1 MANRPGRRRFGNIRK
16 RPSGRWQ
23 ASYIAPDGLRRY
35 AGGTFDRKGD
45 AERWLS
51 VVESEILRG
60 EWLDPL
66 LSAVSVEEYA
76 SAWIKERQLRPR
88 TRENYQDA
96 WRLHIKPFL
105 GSKQLRDIT
114 PQVVREWRT
123 RLLETGR
130 GEPTVAKAYRLLRA
144 VLNTAVDDGL
154 ISRNPCRI
162 KGADRTRTPERPVA
176 TVPQVY
182 ALADAVGARFRA
194 LILLAA
200 VSGLRWAEL
209 VGLRRADLDLDSSTL
224 RVPRRV
230 AELRNGGME
239 EGPTKTAAG
248 LRTVALPEVVVTELQ
263 NHLGT
268 FVGPED
274 TALLFIGAQG
284 GRLRRGNFRRAV
296 KWVDARVA
304 AGLPEGFHFHDLRH
318 TGDHLASRAGASTR
332 ELMYRMGHASEQA
345 ALIYQHA
352 TRERDRQIAEDMDR
366 MIQREARRSVGQRRR
381 QSGTKTMGTKAR
393 QRTTGSPNSPLIAQ
407 DPALSDDP
415 AD

>member
-1 MANRPGRRRFGNIRK
+1 MVNRRGRRRFGNIRK

-66 LSAVSVEEYA
+66 LSTVSVEEYA
-76 SAWIKERQLRPR
+76 RAWIKQRQLRPR
-88 TRENYQDA
+88 PRENYQHA
-96 WRLHIKPFL
+96 WRVPLHPFL
-105 GSKQLRDIT
+105 GSKQLGDVT
-114 PQVVREWRT
+114 PQVVRGWRT
-123 RLLETGR
+123 MLLETGR

-144 VLNTAVDDGL
+144 VLNTALEDGL

-162 KGADRTRTPERPVA
+162 KGADRTKTPERPVA
-176 TVPQVY
+176 TVRQVY

-194 LILLAA
+194 MILLAA

-209 VGLRRADLDLDSSTL
+209 VGLRRGDLDLDSSTL

-230 AELRNGGME
+230 AELRDGGME

-248 LRTVALPEVVVTELQ
+248 LRSVALPEVVVTELQ
-263 NHLGT
+263 NHLAT
-268 FVGPED
+268 FVGPE
-274 TALLFIGAQG
+274 TIALLFTGAQG

-296 KWVDARVA
+296 KWANACVA
-304 AGLPEGFHFHDLRH
+304 AGAPRGFNFLYPRH
-318 TGDHLASRAGASTR
+318 TG
-332 ELMYRMGHASEQA
+332 GHS
-345 ALIYQHA
+345 
-352 TRERDRQIAEDMDR
+352 
-366 MIQREARRSVGQRRR
+366 
-381 QSGTKTMGTKAR
+381 
-393 QRTTGSPNSPLIAQ
+393 
-407 DPALSDDP
+407 
-415 AD
+415 

>member
-1 MANRPGRRRFGNIRK
+1 MVNRRGRRRFGNIRK

-66 LSAVSVEEYA
+66 LSTVSVEEYA
-76 SAWIKERQLRPR
+76 RAWIKQRQLRPR

-96 WRLHIKPFL
+96 WRLHIQPFL
-105 GSKQLRDIT
+105 GSKQLRDVT
-114 PQVVREWRT
+114 PQVVRGWRT
-123 RLLETGR
+123 MLLETGR
-130 GEPTVAKAYRLLRA
+130 GEPTGAKAYRRLRA
-144 VLNTAVDDGL
+144 VLNTALDDGL

-162 KGADRTRTPERPVA
+162 KGADRTKTPERPVA
-176 TVPQVY
+176 TVRQVY

-194 LILLAA
+194 MILLAA

-209 VGLRRADLDLDSSTL
+209 VGLRRGDLDLDSSTL

-230 AELRNGGME
+230 AELRDGGME

-248 LRTVALPEVVVTELQ
+248 LRSVALPEVVVTELQ
-263 NHLGT
+263 NHLAT
-268 FVGPED
+268 FVGPE
-274 TALLFIGAQG
+274 TIALLFTGAQG

-296 KWVDARVA
+296 KWANACVA

-332 ELMYRMGHASEQA
+332 ELMYRMGHASERA

-352 TRERDRQIAEDMDR
+352 TRERDRQIAQDMER
-366 MIQREARRSVGQRRR
+366 LIQREGQTT
-381 QSGTKTMGTKAR
+381 SGAAE
-393 QRTTGSPNSPLIAQ
+393 TTTRNEKGGGEG
-407 DPALSDDP
+407 
-415 AD
+415 

>member
-1 MANRPGRRRFGNIRK
+1 MANRPGRRRFGSIR
-16 RPSGRWQ
+16 RRSSGRWQ

-60 EWLDPL
+60 QWLDPL
-66 LSAVSVEEYA
+66 LSAVSLEEYT
-76 SAWIKERQLRPR
+76 SAWIRDRHLRPR

-114 PQVVREWRT
+114 PQVVRGWRT
-123 RLLETGR
+123 RLRESGC

-162 KGADRTRTPERPVA
+162 RGADRTKTPERPVA
-176 TVPQVY
+176 TVLQVY

-209 VGLRRADLDLDSSTL
+209 VGLRRGDLDLASSAI

-230 AELRNGGME
+230 AELRDGAMD

-248 LRTVALPEVVVTELQ
+248 LRTVALPEVVVDELQ
-263 NHLGT
+263 DHLAI
-268 FVGPED
+268 FVRPEAA
-274 TALLFIGAQG
+274 ALLFTGAQG

-296 KWVDARVA
+296 KWAEACVA
-304 AGLPEGFHFHDLRH
+304 AGLSEGFHFHDLRH

-332 ELMYRMGHASEQA
+332 ELMYRMGHASERA

-352 TRERDRQIAEDMDR
+352 TQERDRQIAQDMDR
-366 MIQREARRSVGQRRR
+366 LIQRER
-381 QSGTKTMGTKAR
+381 QAISSAAEIE
-393 QRTTGSPNSPLIAQ
+393 TGNG
-407 DPALSDDP
+407 DD
-415 AD
+415 ADEG

>member
-1 MANRPGRRRFGNIRK
+1 MANKPGRRRFGNIRK

-66 LSAVSVEEYA
+66 LSAVSVEDYA
-76 SAWIKERQLRPR
+76 RAWIKERQLRPR

-96 WRLHIKPFL
+96 WRLHIGPVL

-114 PQVVREWRT
+114 PHVVRGWRT

-162 KGADRTRTPERPVA
+162 KGADRTKTPERPVA

-209 VGLRRADLDLDSSTL
+209 VGLRRGDFDLDSSTL

-230 AELRNGGME
+230 AELRDSGMD
-239 EGPTKTAAG
+239 EGPTNHRPASAPSPCP
-248 LRTVALPEVVVTELQ
+248 RVVTELQ
-263 NHLGT
+263 NHLAT

-274 TALLFIGAQG
+274 TALLFTGAQG

-296 KWVDARVA
+296 KWADARVA
-304 AGLPEGFHFHDLRH
+304 AGLPEEFHFHDLRH

-332 ELMYRMGHASEQA
+332 ELMHRMGHASERA

-352 TRERDRQIAEDMDR
+352 TRERDRQIAQNMDR
-366 MIQREARRSVGQRRR
+366 LIQREG
-381 QSGTKTMGTKAR
+381 
-393 QRTTGSPNSPLIAQ
+393 RTISAAGETETWNENDG
-407 DPALSDDP
+407 DEG
-415 AD
+415 

>member
-1 MANRPGRRRFGNIRK
+1 
-16 RPSGRWQ
+16 
-23 ASYIAPDGLRRY
+23 
-35 AGGTFDRKGD
+35 
-45 AERWLS
+45 
-51 VVESEILRG
+51 
-60 EWLDPL
+60 LDPL
-66 LSAVSVEEYA
+66 LSAVSLEEYT
-76 SAWIKERQLRPR
+76 SAWIQDRHLRPR

-114 PQVVREWRT
+114 PQVVRGWRT

-162 KGADRTRTPERPVA
+162 KGADRTKTPERPVA

-209 VGLRRADLDLDSSTL
+209 VGLRRGDLDLDSSTL

-230 AELRNGGME
+230 AELRDGGME

-248 LRTVALPEVVVTELQ
+248 LRTVALPQVVVTELQ
-263 NHLGT
+263 NHLAT
-268 FVGPED
+268 FVGPEA
-274 TALLFIGAQG
+274 TALLFTGAQG

-296 KWVDARVA
+296 RWADARVA
-304 AGLPEGFHFHDLRH
+304 AGLPDGFHFHDLRH

-332 ELMYRMGHASEQA
+332 ELMYRMGHASERA

-352 TRERDRQIAEDMDR
+352 TRERDRQIAHDMDR
-366 MIQREARRSVGQRRR
+366 LIQRERQTASRAAETGTARG
-381 QSGTKTMGTKAR
+381 
-393 QRTTGSPNSPLIAQ
+393 
-407 DPALSDDP
+407 DD
-415 AD
+415 ADEG